1 MFEPSNYRYTSLLG
15 SGVPP
20 QMPLP
25 RSTQGWRRLYVWKS
39 TESALLLQKEIT
51 LCNIDTKNWDL
62 EKYGIRGSC
71 LDIFHSYLSQHNQAV
86 VHGKLSALQSTDCS
100 VPQGSLLGLFLF
112 HVYINDIINISSD
125 PQFILYADDT
135 HTPYE
140 LIGRGNAIL
149 EPLSEWSRAD
159 RLYIN
164 TKKTKAV
171 FFRPVNCVVTLVITL
186 CLAIIEYI

>member
-1 MFEPSNYRYTSLLG
+1 M
-15 SGVPP
+15 
-20 QMPLP
+20 
-25 RSTQGWRRLYVWKS
+25 
-39 TESALLLQKEIT
+39 LQKEIT
-51 LCNIDTKNWDL
+51 LRNIDTKNWDL

-71 LDIFHSYLSQHNQAV
+71 LDIFRSYLSQHNQAV
-86 VHGKLSALQSTDCS
+86 VVDGKLSALQSTDCS
-100 VPQGSLLGLFLF
+100 IPQGSLHGLFLF
-112 HVYINDIINISSD
+112 NVYINDIINISSD

-135 HTPYE
+135 HTPDE

-149 EPLSEWSRAD
+149 ESLSEWSRAD

-164 TKKTKAV
+164 TKETKAV